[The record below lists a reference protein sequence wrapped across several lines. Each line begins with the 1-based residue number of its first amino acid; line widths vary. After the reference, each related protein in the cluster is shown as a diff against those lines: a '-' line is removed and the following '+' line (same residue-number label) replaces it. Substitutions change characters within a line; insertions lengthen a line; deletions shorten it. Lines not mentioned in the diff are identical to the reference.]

1 MVSKVTNL
9 LQLIK
14 MNIYFSFKNDQWL
27 TKLNNYYR
35 MTLLHVQRVMQSEEA
50 ACSVD
55 AVKTFNNCSQT
66 YNLIVIIEQPN
77 IDQYFNQ
84 SLNAS
89 TMGYIL
95 EDF

>member
-1 MVSKVTNL
+1 
-9 LQLIK
+9 

-55 AVKTFNNCSQT
+55 AVKTFNNCSQPT
-66 YNLIVIIEQPN
+66 
-77 IDQYFNQ
+77 
-84 SLNAS
+84 
-89 TMGYIL
+89 T
-95 EDF
+95 